1 LLADA
6 TDGAANSTEAVM
18 ATSATTMT
26 SVSAFVAMGIR
37 LAGYLISART
47 VVLPPSLP
55 IWKLSSDATGR
66 VFS

>member
-55 IWKLSSDATGR
+55 I
-66 VFS
+66 